1 MRRPRAFPNLLN
13 LIPAGCLAPQASS
26 QQQVQQR
33 QQSGRGSSSFPQR
46 IVACLRGH
54 WPAWLV
60 AEVPVD
66 ARGRERCFTSASDA
80 SLRRNWI
87 SSRPGMTAAAVLAAT
102 TVCCQYGSGGSPQ
115 AGRLRECLRCPR
127 ACHLV
132 PRLLRGTEVA
142 VLDPVSILGCSYVGT
157 YSVGRLLHT
166 TCRYHPD
173 PRSGSRLRVPC
184 YRVCAVSVI
193 TSRTLLVLGVRCE
206 SSAACH
212 MVPRLQRRTQQ
223 FPSPGP
229 GPYFYFSSSRIVIIL
244 P

>member
-1 MRRPRAFPNLLN
+1 M
-13 LIPAGCLAPQASS
+13 
-26 QQQVQQR
+26 
-33 QQSGRGSSSFPQR
+33 
-46 IVACLRGH
+46 
-54 WPAWLV
+54 
-60 AEVPVD
+60 
-66 ARGRERCFTSASDA
+66 
-80 SLRRNWI
+80 
-87 SSRPGMTAAAVLAAT
+87 
-102 TVCCQYGSGGSPQ
+102 
-115 AGRLRECLRCPR
+115 
-127 ACHLV
+127 
-132 PRLLRGTEVA
+132 
-142 VLDPVSILGCSYVGT
+142 LDPVSILGCSYVGT

-229 GPYFYFSSSRIVIIL
+229 GPYYKVYTVYTPYNIATGIIIYSGT
-244 P
+244 